1 VNSSQL
7 TETPHRGS
15 QLARMVPSLGSFFTP
30 LKLVDAF
37 LEYDEFFALSRRKYV
52 PPNFAEMRHVLN
64 IAQVRLSRCWPPAW
78 TPLLYTKKAES
89 AGTAT
94 PCLVLG
100 CGQSTTKRAC

>member
-1 VNSSQL
+1 MNSSQL

-78 TPLLYTKKAES
+78 TPLLYTKKAEL
-89 AGTAT
+89 GTAT